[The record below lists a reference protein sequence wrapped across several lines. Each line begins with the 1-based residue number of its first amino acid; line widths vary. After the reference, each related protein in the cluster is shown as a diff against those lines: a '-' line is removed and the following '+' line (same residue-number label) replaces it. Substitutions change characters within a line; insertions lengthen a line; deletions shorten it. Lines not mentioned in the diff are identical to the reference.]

1 VLFGAV
7 FDGVVDVNVNKV
19 GDIDVD
25 VEVVADPPGVVFIA
39 SVVAFVLTSV
49 VLELVVVVVVAVL
62 LKPAIEVVVAVVL
75 EL

>member
-1 VLFGAV
+1 M
-7 FDGVVDVNVNKV
+7 FDGVVDFNVNKV

-25 VEVVADPPGVVFIA
+25 VEVVSDPPGVVFIA
-39 SVVAFVLTSV
+39 SVVVFVLTSV
-49 VLELVVVVVVAVL
+49 VLELVVVDVVAVL